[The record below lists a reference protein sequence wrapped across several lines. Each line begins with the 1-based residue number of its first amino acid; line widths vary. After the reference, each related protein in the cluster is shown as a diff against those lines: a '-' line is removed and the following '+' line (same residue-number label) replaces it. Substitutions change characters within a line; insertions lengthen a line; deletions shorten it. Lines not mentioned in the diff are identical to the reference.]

1 MQWHWCRLVSRRAA
15 DRMAG
20 GQIGLGLPRRHAQMP
35 ASCLCGGGERVD
47 AIHPEPTGYADF
59 AARSEAAKS
68 RGWPMQM
75 RGSPFPEREMLKDMM
90 AGLDPK
96 ELIELALLLVAVGAL
111 SGFLAGVF
119 GIGGGAILVPVF
131 YECFRLAGVPL
142 EVRMPLCIG
151 TSLAIII
158 PTSISS
164 FRAHYKRGAVDMD
177 ILKLWWLPIVLGVV
191 AGSVTARYAPER
203 LFKIVFVIV
212 AWSAAAR
219 LLLAR
224 DDWKL
229 GDEVPTG
236 PLMRVYGFFIGLL
249 STLMGVGGGLFAN
262 LLMTFYGR
270 PIHQAVA
277 TSSALA
283 VLISI
288 PGALGYVYAGWP
300 AAARFPDVTALQ
312 MPFAIGYVSLIGAA
326 ACHADQPSDRAARRA
341 RRACDVEAQ
350 PGDGVRR
357 VSVHCRQPVCDQP
370 VVAGIG
376 QSSRGVVPANAGTH
390 NHSRQWLDERF
401 EQRLSE
407 HRAAA
412 YGSLRSQGRQRAT
425 SRKSSRRYP
434 AKCSSAPCPWRCA
447 AVRRPRTRASAS

>member
-1 MQWHWCRLVSRRAA
+1 M
-15 DRMAG
+15 
-20 GQIGLGLPRRHAQMP
+20 MP
-35 ASCLCGGGERVD
+35 
-47 AIHPEPTGYADF
+47 
-59 AARSEAAKS
+59 
-68 RGWPMQM
+68 
-75 RGSPFPEREMLKDMM
+75 
-90 AGLDPK
+90 GLDSK

-131 YECFRLAGVPL
+131 YECFRLAGVLL

-158 PTSISS
+158 PTSLAS

-177 ILKLWWLPIVLGVV
+177 ILRRWWLPIVIGVL

-224 DDWKL
+224 ETWKL
-229 GDEVPTG
+229 GDDVPKG
-236 PLMRVYGFFIGLL
+236 FVMRVYGFIIGLL

-270 PIHQAVA
+270 PIHQSVA

-288 PGALGYVYAGWP
+288 PGAIGYVYAGWP
-300 AAARFPDVTALQ
+300 AAARFPEVTALQ
-312 MPFAIGYVSLIGAA
+312 MPFAIGYVSLIGAVLVMPTSLLTA
-326 ACHADQPSDRAARRA
+326 PLGVRAAHAMSKRTLEMA
-341 RRACDVEAQ
+341 FGCYLFIV
-350 PGDGVRR
+350 G
-357 VSVHCRQPVCDQP
+357 
-370 VVAGIG
+370 
-376 QSSRGVVPANAGTH
+376 SRFVI
-390 NHSRQWLDERF
+390 
-401 EQRLSE
+401 
-407 HRAAA
+407 
-412 YGSLRSQGRQRAT
+412 SLL
-425 SRKSSRRYP
+425 
-434 AKCSSAPCPWRCA
+434 
-447 AVRRPRTRASAS
+447 